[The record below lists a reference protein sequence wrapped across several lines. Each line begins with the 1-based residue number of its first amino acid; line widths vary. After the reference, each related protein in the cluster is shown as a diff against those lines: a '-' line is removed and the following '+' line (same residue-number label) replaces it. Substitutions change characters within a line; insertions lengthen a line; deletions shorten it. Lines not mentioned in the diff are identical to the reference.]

1 MSPCPM
7 YPVAAF
13 QFTPLREGRRVGVNV
28 PMLCMIEFQFTPLRG
43 GRQSAG
49 RTARRRRCYFNS
61 RPSAR
66 GDDAGSACGRGTA
79 YFNSRPSA
87 RGDPPPCLVAR
98 SSAIFQFT
106 PLREGRPCLPARPH
120 PAAPNFNSRPS
131 ARGDISPDLL
141 LKCLLISIHAPPR
154 GATRRPS
161 SRRWCWMHF
170 NSRPSA
176 RGDDIGAPTW
186 YNANRISIHAPPRG
200 ATVLFGT
207 MIGLGVFQFTPLREG
222 RRHWCPNVVQC
233 QSYFNSRPSARGDGA
248 FRHDDWFGSISIH
261 APPRGATQV

>member
-1 MSPCPM
+1 MELE
-7 YPVAAF
+7 YVF

-49 RTARRRRCYFNS
+49 RTARRRRC
-61 RPSAR
+61 
-66 GDDAGSACGRGTA
+66 

-200 ATVLFGT
+200 ATSCK
-207 MIGLGVFQFTPLREG
+207 R
-222 RRHWCPNVVQC
+222 N
-233 QSYFNSRPSARGDGA
+233 
-248 FRHDDWFGSISIH
+248 
-261 APPRGATQV
+261 